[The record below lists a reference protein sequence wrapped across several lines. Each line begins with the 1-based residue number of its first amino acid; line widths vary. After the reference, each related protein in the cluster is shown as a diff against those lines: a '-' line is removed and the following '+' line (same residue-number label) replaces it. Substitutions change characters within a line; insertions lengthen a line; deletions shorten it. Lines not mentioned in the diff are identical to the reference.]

1 MAHETETRLRHSRD
15 RCLRLQRAQESAR
28 YWQPLSGEDL
38 IRLLGRGPGPWIGE
52 VKKLLQSKVMDGTL
66 DPNDRSGAAE
76 IARDITRQ
84 AESQKD

>member
-1 MAHETETRLRHSRD
+1 M
-15 RCLRLQRAQESAR
+15 
-28 YWQPLSGEDL
+28 
-38 IRLLGRGPGPWIGE
+38 RLLGRGPGPWIGE

-76 IARDITRQ
+76 IARDTTRQ